1 MEHLSRGRGGCSVP
15 AIRAPIR
22 FTPGDTEKTEDFM
35 RKDRR
40 EEIMAQ
46 LEADR
51 KKEKKKR
58 GNRFC
63 RIVSVIYT
71 VLAAAFIALLLKLNA
86 LPEKYLYPAIG
97 ILAVASLFIVPV
109 MFSKRGKKGR
119 KIGATFV
126 AFLLIGVFG
135 VGTWYLTDTLNFMD
149 HITKVKQETEDY
161 YVVVPQEALYEDIS
175 GISGQTVG
183 TYMINDTTYSEA
195 KAKLQEKV
203 AVEYAYEEDFQTLM
217 QKLLDGSYPAVF
229 VPAANY
235 DLSKNAAG
243 TDADAQNGGTDAVET
258 QTKVLYTIALPIET
272 EDQTSAVDVT
282 KESFN
287 VYISGSDMS
296 GSIDITNRTDVNM
309 IATVNPK
316 THEVLLTSIPRDY
329 YVTLPSKN
337 AQDKLTH
344 SSLYG
349 IQESI
354 GAVENKLGIDIN
366 YYLRVNYSTI
376 IKLVDA
382 MGGID
387 INSEHDFYTSGMKG
401 MPELNG
407 HHFTKGIN
415 HVDGKLALAF
425 CRERHS
431 FLSGDMQRNENQQIV
446 LTAILKKAMSSK
458 TILTKYTALLDAVKD
473 NMSTNMTADEMAA
486 IIKMQLSSMPDW
498 NIERQAIKGTNGYEF
513 CYALGF
519 KAATV
524 DAIPEEEAKAVDAI
538 VKAATGENT
547 TENTTETESEIN

>member
-1 MEHLSRGRGGCSVP
+1 
-15 AIRAPIR
+15 
-22 FTPGDTEKTEDFM
+22 M

-51 KKEKKKR
+51 KKEKQKR
-58 GNRFC
+58 GDRFC
-63 RIVSVIYT
+63 RTVSVIYT
-71 VLAAAFIALLLKLNA
+71 ILAAAFIALLLKLNA

-109 MFSKRGKKGR
+109 MFSRKGKKGR
-119 KIGATFV
+119 KIGATIV

-135 VGTWYLTDTLNFMD
+135 VGTWYLTDTLNFME
-149 HITKVKQETEDY
+149 HITKIKQETEDY
-161 YVVVPQEALYEDIS
+161 YVVVPQEGQYEDLS

-183 TYMINDTTYSEA
+183 TYMLNDTSYSEA

-235 DLSKNAAG
+235 DLSSNTAG
-243 TDADAQNGGTDAVET
+243 ADADTQSGGTDAPEA
-258 QTKVLYTIALPIET
+258 QTKVLYTISLPIET

-296 GSIDITNRTDVNM
+296 GSIDVTNRTDVNM

-337 AQDKLTH
+337 AKDKLTH

-354 GAVENKLGIDIN
+354 GALENKLGIDIN

-387 INSEHDFYTSGMKG
+387 INSEYDFYTSGMKG

-498 NIERQAIKGTNGYEF
+498 NIKRQAIKGTNGYEF

-524 DAIPEEEAKAVDAI
+524 DAIPEEEAKAVDVI
-538 VKAATGENT
+538 VKTAIGENAT
-547 TENTTETESEIN
+547 KNTTKIESETN

>member
-1 MEHLSRGRGGCSVP
+1 
-15 AIRAPIR
+15 
-22 FTPGDTEKTEDFM
+22 M

-51 KKEKKKR
+51 KKEKQKR
-58 GNRFC
+58 GDRFC
-63 RIVSVIYT
+63 RTVSVIYT
-71 VLAAAFIALLLKLNA
+71 ILAAAFIALLLKLNA

-109 MFSKRGKKGR
+109 MFSRKGKKGR
-119 KIGATFV
+119 KIGATIV
-126 AFLLIGVFG
+126 ALLLIGVFG
-135 VGTWYLTDTLNFMD
+135 VGTWYLTDTLNFME
-149 HITKVKQETEDY
+149 HITKIKQETEDY
-161 YVVVPQEALYEDIS
+161 YVVVPQEGQYEDLS

-183 TYMINDTTYSEA
+183 TYMLNDTSYSEA

-235 DLSKNAAG
+235 DLSSNTAG
-243 TDADAQNGGTDAVET
+243 ADADTQSGGTDAPEA
-258 QTKVLYTIALPIET
+258 QTKVLYTISLPIET

-296 GSIDITNRTDVNM
+296 GSIDVTNRTDVNM

-337 AQDKLTH
+337 AKDKLTH

-354 GAVENKLGIDIN
+354 GALENKLGIDIN

-387 INSEHDFYTSGMKG
+387 INSEYDFYTSGMKG

-498 NIERQAIKGTNGYEF
+498 NIKRQAIKGTNGYEF

-538 VKAATGENT
+538 VKTAIGENAT
-547 TENTTETESEIN
+547 KNTTKIESETN

>member
-1 MEHLSRGRGGCSVP
+1 
-15 AIRAPIR
+15 
-22 FTPGDTEKTEDFM
+22 M

-51 KKEKKKR
+51 KKEKQKR
-58 GNRFC
+58 GDRFC
-63 RIVSVIYT
+63 RTVSVIYT
-71 VLAAAFIALLLKLNA
+71 ILAAAFIALLLKLNA

-109 MFSKRGKKGR
+109 MFSRKGKKGR
-119 KIGATFV
+119 KIGATIV
-126 AFLLIGVFG
+126 ALLLIGVFG
-135 VGTWYLTDTLNFMD
+135 VGTWYLTDTLNFME
-149 HITKVKQETEDY
+149 HITKIKQETEDY
-161 YVVVPQEALYEDIS
+161 YVVVPQEGQYEDLS

-183 TYMINDTTYSEA
+183 TYMLNDTSYSEA

-235 DLSKNAAG
+235 DLSSNTAG
-243 TDADAQNGGTDAVET
+243 ADADTQSGGTDAPEA
-258 QTKVLYTIALPIET
+258 QTKVLYTISLPIET

-296 GSIDITNRTDVNM
+296 GSIDVTNRTDVNM

-337 AQDKLTH
+337 AKDKLTH

-354 GAVENKLGIDIN
+354 GALENKLGIDIN

-387 INSEHDFYTSGMKG
+387 INSEYDFYTSGMKG

-498 NIERQAIKGTNGYEF
+498 NIKRQAIKGTNGYEF

-524 DAIPEEEAKAVDAI
+524 DAIPEEEAKAVDVI
-538 VKAATGENT
+538 VKTAIGENAT
-547 TENTTETESEIN
+547 KNTTKIESETN

>member
-1 MEHLSRGRGGCSVP
+1 
-15 AIRAPIR
+15 
-22 FTPGDTEKTEDFM
+22 M

-58 GNRFC
+58 GTRFC
-63 RIVSVIYT
+63 RTVSVLYT
-71 VLAAAFIALLLKLNA
+71 ILAAAFVALLLKLNA

-119 KIGATFV
+119 KIGATLV

-149 HITKVKQETEDY
+149 NITKIKQETEDY

-243 TDADAQNGGTDAVET
+243 TAADAQSGEADTAET
-258 QTKVLYTIALPIET
+258 STTKVLYTIALPIET

-354 GAVENKLGIDIN
+354 GAIENKLGIDIN

-407 HHFTKGIN
+407 HHFTKGVN

-498 NIERQAIKGTNGYEF
+498 NIERQAIKGTNGYVF

-547 TENTTETESEIN
+547 TENTTETESETN

>member
-1 MEHLSRGRGGCSVP
+1 
-15 AIRAPIR
+15 
-22 FTPGDTEKTEDFM
+22 M

-51 KKEKKKR
+51 KKEKQKR
-58 GNRFC
+58 GDRFC
-63 RIVSVIYT
+63 RTVSVIYT
-71 VLAAAFIALLLKLNA
+71 ILAAAFIALLLKLNA

-109 MFSKRGKKGR
+109 MFSRKGKKGR
-119 KIGATFV
+119 KIGATIV

-135 VGTWYLTDTLNFMD
+135 VGTWYLTDTLNFME
-149 HITKVKQETEDY
+149 HITKIKQETEDY
-161 YVVVPQEALYEDIS
+161 YVVVPQEGQYEDLS

-183 TYMINDTTYSEA
+183 TYMLNDTSYSEA

-217 QKLLDGSYPAVF
+217 QKLLGGSYPAVF

-235 DLSKNAAG
+235 DLSSNTAG
-243 TDADAQNGGTDAVET
+243 ADADTQSGGTDAPEA
-258 QTKVLYTIALPIET
+258 QTKVLYTISLPIET

-296 GSIDITNRTDVNM
+296 GSIDVTNRTDVNM

-337 AQDKLTH
+337 AKDKLTH

-354 GAVENKLGIDIN
+354 GALENKLGIDIN

-387 INSEHDFYTSGMKG
+387 INSEYDFYTSGMKG

-498 NIERQAIKGTNGYEF
+498 NIKRQAIKGTNGYEF

-524 DAIPEEEAKAVDAI
+524 DAIPEEEAKAVDVI
-538 VKAATGENT
+538 VKTAIGENAT
-547 TENTTETESEIN
+547 KNTTKIESETN

>member
-1 MEHLSRGRGGCSVP
+1 
-15 AIRAPIR
+15 
-22 FTPGDTEKTEDFM
+22 M
-35 RKDRR
+35 RRDRR

-46 LEADR
+46 LEEDR
-51 KKEKKKR
+51 KREKKKK

-63 RIVSVIYT
+63 RAVSIIYT
-71 VLAAAFIALLLKLNA
+71 LLAAAFIALLLKLNA

-119 KIGATFV
+119 KIAATLA
-126 AFLLIGVFG
+126 AFLFIGAFG

-149 HITKVKQETEDY
+149 NITKIKQETEDY
-161 YVVVPQEALYEDIS
+161 YVIVPAEALYEDIS
-175 GISGQTVG
+175 GLEGQTVG
-183 TYMINDTTYSEA
+183 TYMMNDTVYSEA
-195 KAKLQEKV
+195 KAKLQTEA
-203 AVEYAYEEDFQTLM
+203 AVNYAYEETFQILM
-217 QKLLDGSYPAVF
+217 EKLLDGSYPAVF

-235 DLSKNAAG
+235 DLSKNTAGAAG
-243 TDADAQNGGTDAVET
+243 SENTQDGAETSADDLET
-258 QTKVLYTIALPIET
+258 RTKVLHTVSIPIET

-309 IATVNPK
+309 IATVNPR

-337 AQDKLTH
+337 AKDKLTH

-349 IQESI
+349 IQESV
-354 GAVENKLGIDIN
+354 GAVENTLGIDIN

-446 LTAILKKAMSSK
+446 LEAILKKAISSK

-486 IIKMQLSSMPDW
+486 IIKMQLADMPDW
-498 NIERQAIKGTNGYEF
+498 KIERQAIKGTNGYEY

-538 VKAATGENT
+538 IKTATGEIK
-547 TENTTETESEIN
+547 TETESETN